1 MEVILTPPL
10 DKIQLNKMSNS
21 SCCSSPYGIDE
32 GELIAEILCIT
43 GELNGTCTRSTQ
55 VQSNGRK
62 SKLITIEYDVEDP
75 RELSS

>member
-10 DKIQLNKMSNS
+10 DKIQLNKMNDT
-21 SCCSSPYGIDE
+21 IDE

-43 GELNGTCTRSTQ
+43 GELKGTCTRSTQ

>member
-10 DKIQLNKMSNS
+10 DKIQLNKPHIPDHS
-21 SCCSSPYGIDE
+21 
-32 GELIAEILCIT
+32 ELIAEILCIT

>member
-10 DKIQLNKMSNS
+10 DKIQLNKQQIPDHS
-21 SCCSSPYGIDE
+21 
-32 GELIAEILCIT
+32 ELIAEILCIT